1 MVTLSSPIFLT
12 IIQARMGSSRLPGK
26 SLRELNGKPLIDHVI
41 ERALSAFEK
50 ERTVLATTDK
60 TEDNE
65 LASHVIKRF
74 GIEVY
79 RGDSDDVRSR
89 FLQIGEMWGAEAITR
104 ITADD
109 PFKDPLHLK
118 LSQESLLVSDAD
130 YYNNFEPKIYPIG
143 MDVESFRFKAL
154 QTNAKVDYSI
164 ESIEHVTFGL
174 RKQASLKR
182 LHQSGIPE
190 FITTRLTIDTER
202 DFMFCERVAEK
213 IGIGENFDWNTTRR
227 ALISLGINGSRE
239 G

>member
-1 MVTLSSPIFLT
+1 MVNLSTPIFLG

-41 ERALSAFEK
+41 ERALFAFGK
-50 ERTVLATTDK
+50 EETILATTNRI
-60 TEDNE
+60 EDDE
-65 LASHVIKRF
+65 LASHVSKHF

-89 FLQIGEMWGAEAITR
+89 FLQIGKMFGAEAITR

-109 PFKDPLHLK
+109 PFKDPHHLK
-118 LSQESLLVSDAD
+118 LSQENLLMSDAD

-143 MDVESFRFKAL
+143 MDVESFKFNAL
-154 QTNAKVDYSI
+154 EENAKVDHSL

-174 RKQASLKR
+174 RKQANLKR
-182 LHQSGIPE
+182 LHQSGTPE
-190 FITTRLTIDTER
+190 FITTRLTIDTEI
-202 DFMFCERVAEK
+202 DFMFCEKVAEK
-213 IGIGENFDWNTTRR
+213 IGLGQNFDWQTTRR
-227 ALISLGINGSRE
+227 ALISLGVNESRE

>member
-1 MVTLSSPIFLT
+1 VVNLSTPIFLA

-41 ERALSAFEK
+41 ERALFAFEK
-50 ERTVLATTDK
+50 EETILATTNRI
-60 TEDNE
+60 EDDE
-65 LASHVIKRF
+65 LASHVSNHF

-89 FLQIGEMWGAEAITR
+89 FLQIGKMFGAEAITR

-109 PFKDPLHLK
+109 PFKDPHHLK
-118 LSQESLLVSDAD
+118 LSQESLLMSDAD

-143 MDVESFRFKAL
+143 MDVESFKFNAL
-154 QTNAKVDYSI
+154 EENAKVDNSL

-174 RKQASLKR
+174 RKQANLKR
-182 LHQSGIPE
+182 LHQSGAPE
-190 FITTRLTIDTER
+190 FITTRLTIDTEI
-202 DFMFCERVAEK
+202 DFMFCEKVAEK
-213 IGIGENFDWNTTRR
+213 IGLGQNFDWQTTRR
-227 ALISLGINGSRE
+227 ALISLGVNESRE